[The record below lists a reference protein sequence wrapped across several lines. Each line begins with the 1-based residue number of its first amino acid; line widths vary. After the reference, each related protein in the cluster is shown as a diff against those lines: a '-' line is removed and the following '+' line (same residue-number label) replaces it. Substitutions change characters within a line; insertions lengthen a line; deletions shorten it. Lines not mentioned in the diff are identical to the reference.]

1 MLEVRPAG
9 SDEDLGHMVRIV
21 TAVSPEAPVTV
32 EEMRW
37 SDEAY
42 PGGRRFLAWLDGV
55 AVGAGGAGRV
65 YIYPPEFEG
74 LWGNISV
81 MPEHR
86 RKGVGSALL
95 AAMSNAAREHGK
107 TMLIGRTTADR
118 PEAIEFLEHRGFR
131 EHERMKIVRLE
142 LDSLDLP
149 PLEPPDGVVITSL
162 EARPDLVQGVYE
174 VALEAL
180 PDIPGDAPEAP
191 GTFEAFRVRDVDGPS
206 IPPGGFV
213 VGVDAATGRVIGY
226 ASLMVAP
233 GRPDVA
239 WHHMTG
245 VARDWRGRGIAS
257 ALKRATIAWALAN
270 GVGALA
276 GANDTVNAPMRAVN
290 SRLGYQPQPDEI
302 QFRGP
307 LSAVR

>member
-9 SDEDLGHMVRIV
+9 SDEDLGHVVRIV
-21 TAVSPEAPVTV
+21 TEVSPEAPVTV

-95 AAMSNAAREHGK
+95 AAMSHAAREQAK

-142 LDSLDLP
+142 LDSLELL

-162 EARPDLVQGVYE
+162 EARPELVQ
-174 VALEAL
+174 A
-180 PDIPGDAPEAP
+180 
-191 GTFEAFRVRDVDGPS
+191 R
-206 IPPGGFV
+206 
-213 VGVDAATGRVIGY
+213 
-226 ASLMVAP
+226 AP
-233 GRPDVA
+233 GR
-239 WHHMTG
+239 G
-245 VARDWRGRGIAS
+245 VEPHDGRGPRLARSRNRDGPEARDDRLGARERGGRARGRERHGQ
-257 ALKRATIAWALAN
+257 RADAGREQPPRLPAAA
-270 GVGALA
+270 GRDPVPGAPLA
-276 GANDTVNAPMRAVN
+276 G
-290 SRLGYQPQPDEI
+290 
-302 QFRGP
+302 P
-307 LSAVR
+307 LIEADL